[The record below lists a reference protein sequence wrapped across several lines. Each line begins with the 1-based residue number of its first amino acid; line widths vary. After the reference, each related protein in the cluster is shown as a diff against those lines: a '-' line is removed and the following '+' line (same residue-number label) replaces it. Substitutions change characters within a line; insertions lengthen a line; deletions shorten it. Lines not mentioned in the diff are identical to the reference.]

1 MREQPHALLLTFQEV
16 AAVANVSESTVK
28 RWIASG
34 ELPRVKLGAKKP
46 DRFRDNRPVRF
57 RIRDV
62 AEFLGIT
69 VEDVWRALATTES
82 SDDTEEGE

>member
-1 MREQPHALLLTFQEV
+1 MREQPHALLLTCQEV
-16 AAVANVSESTVK
+16 AAVANVTERTVK
-28 RWIASG
+28 RWVYS
-34 ELPRVKLGAKKP
+34 EDLPIVKLGVKKP

-69 VEDVWRALATTES
+69 VEDVWRALATTKS
-82 SDDTEEGE
+82 SDDAE

>member
-1 MREQPHALLLTFQEV
+1 MREQPRVLLLTRQEV

-28 RWIASG
+28 RWVYS
-34 ELPRVKLGAKKP
+34 EDLPIVKLGAKKP

-69 VEDVWRALATTES
+69 VEDVRRALATTES
-82 SDDTEEGE
+82 SDDAE